1 MADDFLARLDA
12 LDARDRKNAAPGNVE
27 GNSNLLQWA
36 DDNVRRA
43 ADSATFGYADKLA
56 ARLNSLFGDTYEN
69 ELATERKRTEDAG
82 KRLGKGAIVADV
94 VGGVGGALAGGTLLR
109 GGAALSALRGGTQ
122 APARAILAA
131 DNAGIAGR
139 AAVGATEGLGM
150 AALDAAG
157 RDKELTRGNM
167 VAGAAAGAGIAGGL
181 AAAGRLRLPAGR
193 MTPEDQRLAAVLRN
207 EGIELSAGQRTGSRP
222 VQWAE
227 ETFGDLPFAGGPS
240 RRIAEQ
246 NATAFNR
253 AALRTAGSNA
263 DEATGAV
270 MTATQRTLGN
280 RIENIAAR
288 NTVQLDRQFVQ
299 DVRTVAGEYA
309 ENLNT
314 LQRPIFE
321 RLIQDIG
328 ATGGIMTGTAYQK
341 LRSTLGRISKSE
353 GDTELANALRGLKNA
368 LDDAATRSINPAD
381 ARAWETTRRQYAN
394 YKTIEKAMKG
404 AGSEVAG
411 GNISPRQLRAAIA
424 QRDPEGYVQGRGD
437 MTDLAKAAERFIKPL
452 QNTGTAPRSYYQGL
466 FQGGGAIG
474 GMVGGGLPGAMVGAA
489 AGTLGPAAASRIL
502 FSRPVQRFLGD
513 GSALPPAGD
522 LSKALQQGGYGAG
535 LLGGTEDR
543 R

>member
-1 MADDFLARLDA
+1 MSDDFLARLDA
-12 LDARDRKNAAPGNVE
+12 LDARDRKNAAPANVA

-56 ARLNSLFGDTYEN
+56 ARMSSLFGDTYEN
-69 ELATERKRTEDAG
+69 ELAAERKRTEDAG

-94 VGGVGGALAGGTLLR
+94 AGGVAGGLAGGTLLR
-109 GGAALSALRGGTQ
+109 GGAALSALRGGSQ

-139 AAVGATEGLGM
+139 AAVGATEGLAM
-150 AALDAAG
+150 TALDAAG

-167 VAGAAAGAGIAGGL
+167 LAGAALGGGVAGGL
-181 AAAGRLRLPAGR
+181 AAAGRARLPAGN
-193 MTPEDQRLAAVLRN
+193 MTAEDQRLASVLRN
-207 EGIELSAGQRTGSRP
+207 EGVELTAGQRTGSKP
-222 VQWAE
+222 VQWM
-227 ETFGDLPFAGGPS
+227 ETVLADLPFTGQPGQ
-240 RRIAEQ
+240 RIADAQ
-246 NATAFNR
+246 ARAFNS

-288 NTVQLDRQFVQ
+288 NTIQFDRQFVQ
-299 DVRTVAGEYA
+299 DVRTVASEYA

-314 LQRPIFE
+314 LQKPIFE
-321 RLIQDIG
+321 RLVLDIG
-328 ATGGIMTGTAYQK
+328 ATGGVMSGTAYQK
-341 LRSTLGRISKSE
+341 LRSTLTRISRSE
-353 GDTELANALRGLKNA
+353 GDTELANALRGLRGA

-381 ARAWETTRRQYAN
+381 ARAWDATRRQYAN

-404 AGSEVAG
+404 AGAEVAG

-437 MTDLAKAAERFIKPL
+437 MTDLAKAAERFMKPL
-452 QNTGTAPRSYYQGL
+452 PNSGTAPRSFYQGL
-466 FQGGGAIG
+466 FQGGGTIG
-474 GMVGGGLPGAMVGAA
+474 GLVGGGLPGAVIGAA
-489 AGTLGPAAASRIL
+489 AGTLGPAAASRVL
-502 FSRPVQRFLGD
+502 YSRPVQRFLGD
-513 GSALPPAGD
+513 GSVLPPAGD
-522 LSKALQQGGYGAG
+522 LSKGIQQG
-535 LLGGTEDR
+535 LLGGMEDKR
-543 R
+543 